1 MPGIQIDTLPHNTAT
16 CATKKGLKVFA
27 QEDGTINGFCFA
39 CQTFVAD
46 PYGDGRGVADLPK
59 RKEKS
64 AEDIQREVAEVES
77 YQFLT
82 IPSRKL
88 RDTTLA
94 KFDARVSVSEGDGE
108 TPTAIFWPV
117 TKAGKKTGYH
127 VKVLD
132 KNCAPYNIGDT
143 RDCDL
148 LNWENAKSSGA
159 YRLIITEGPEDMASV
174 DRIYEMHGS
183 DPSYHPAV
191 ASLPHGASSAKKVL
205 TKHAEDIR
213 RLFKEV
219 VLCFDDDAAGHLAV
233 EKAMQALPHAKSIKL
248 PTKDANQALVEGKA
262 KAAYNAMAF
271 HAEAPKNTRIVTA
284 GDIHEKAKEPAT
296 FGQLSWPWK
305 QMNEDLRGIRLGET
319 IYLGA
324 ATKMGK
330 TTMKNAIGAHFIAED
345 KVKVFMAAPEE
356 PNVMTYKLLANQLT
370 GKIFHDP
377 KVPFDDAAYE
387 HAGSILKD
395 KLYML
400 NLYQHLG
407 WDSLKKDI
415 TAAVDMGVKAVFI
428 DPVTSLSNGVN
439 SGDANT
445 LLQSFSQELAA
456 MAEDM
461 QFAAFIFCHLKAPE
475 GQIAEDKR
483 NTFYK
488 QGHYIDLGNCSH
500 EMGGSV
506 YSSQF
511 AGSRAMQRSC
521 HLMLALLGNK
531 DPDLPEETRNTREIR
546 VLEDRM
552 WGSSGKY
559 QLFYNKNTGRFVE
572 L

>member
-1 MPGIQIDTLPHNTAT
+1 MGVQIDALPHE
-16 CATKKGLKVFA
+16 CGTKRGLKVFA
-27 QEDGTINGFCFA
+27 QDDGTINGYCYS
-39 CQTFVAD
+39 CSTFVAD
-46 PYGDGRGVADLPK
+46 PYGDGRSIADTPK

-64 AEDIQREVAEVES
+64 PEELQAELVEVSSYPVVSVAE
-77 YQFLT
+77 
-82 IPSRKL
+82 RRL
-88 RDTTLA
+88 REATLEKFGA
-94 KFDARVSVSEGDGE
+94 KVSMSEKDGV
-108 TPTAIFWPV
+108 TPTAIYWPV
-117 TKAGKKTGYH
+117 TKGGKLSGYH

-132 KNCAPYNIGDT
+132 KSCPPYNIGDT

-148 LNWENAKSSGA
+148 LNWENAKASGA

-174 DRIYEMHGS
+174 DRIYEMHGK
-183 DPSYHPAV
+183 DEDYHPAV
-191 ASLPHGASSAKKVL
+191 VSLPHGASSAKKVL
-205 TKHAEDIR
+205 TKHAEEIR

-219 VLCFDDDAAGHLAV
+219 ILCFDNDGPGQVAV
-233 EKAMQALPHAKSIKL
+233 EKAMQALPHAKSVLL
-248 PTKDANQALVEGKA
+248 PTKDANAALIEGKA
-262 KAAYNAMAF
+262 KAAYNALAY
-271 HAEAPKNTRIVTA
+271 HSAPPKNTRIVTA
-284 GDIHEKAKEPAT
+284 AEIHEAAKEPAK
-296 FGQLSWPWK
+296 FGELSWPWR
-305 QMNEDLRGIRLGET
+305 QMNQDLRGIRLGET

-324 ATKMGK
+324 GTKMGK
-330 TTMKNAIGAHFIAED
+330 TTVKNALGAHFIAKD
-345 KVKVFMAAPEE
+345 QVPIFMAAPEE

-377 KVPFDDAAYE
+377 SIPFDEDAYE
-387 HAGSILKD
+387 YAGSILRD
-395 KLYML
+395 KLMML
-400 NLYQHLG
+400 NLYQYLG
-407 WDSLKKDI
+407 WESLKRDI
-415 TAAVDMGVKAVFI
+415 NDAVERGAKAVFI

-456 MAEDM
+456 MAADM
-461 QFAAFIFCHLKAPE
+461 QFVAFIFCHLKAPE

-483 NTFYK
+483 NAFYK
-488 QGHYIDLGNCSH
+488 QQQYVDLGNCSH

-531 DPDLPEETRNTREIR
+531 DPDLDESIRNTRELR

-559 QLFYNKNTGRFVE
+559 PLFYNKATGKFQE